1 MKTNTKEVETK
12 EVEFKSLLQA
22 GSIFAQEDDS
32 KLVPARYILERIP
45 TYLEKD
51 GISSEERAELTVGFQ
66 TRYYKTHPAVK
77 YCVVDGN
84 YLPADSCPTGIE
96 NVLVGAELAMN
107 YSTHEYGKLGETHSP
122 QYKTLIKGYRD
133 KVSNYVGNKR
143 ISLKTSIMALVPAAQ
158 RQRGLTAEFADRVKK
173 VMDDLR
179 VKCKTANTRGDPT
192 ADLIKFEIAHKRM
205 MEWNK

>member
-1 MKTNTKEVETK
+1 MKTNTK

-22 GSIFAQEDDS
+22 GSIFAQNDDK
-32 KLVPARYILERIP
+32 KLIPARYVLECIP

-51 GISSEERAELTVGFQ
+51 GISSEQRAELTQGFQ
-66 TRYYKTHPAVK
+66 LHYYSFNPAVK

-96 NVLVGAELAMN
+96 TVLVGAELAMN

-122 QYKTLIKGYRD
+122 QYKALIKGYRD
-133 KVSNYVGNKR
+133 AVSRYIANKR
-143 ISLKTSIMALVPAAQ
+143 IALTAAIRALVPAAD
-158 RQRGLTAEFADRVKK
+158 RQRGLTAEFADRVKS
-173 VMDDLR
+173 VLDDLR
-179 VKCKTANTRGDPT
+179 AKCKTANTRGDPT
-192 ADLIKFEIAHKRM
+192 ADLIKFEIAAKRM

>member
-1 MKTNTKEVETK
+1 MKTNTKEVE
-12 EVEFKSLLQA
+12 FKSLVQA

-51 GISSEERAELTVGFQ
+51 GISSEQRAELTVGFQ
-66 TRYYKTHPAVK
+66 THYYKTHPAVK

-84 YLPADSCPTGIE
+84 YLPADSILSLSVKDTE
-96 NVLVGAELAMN
+96 TVLVGAELAQS

-122 QYKTLIKGYRD
+122 QYKTLIKSYRD
-133 KVSNYVGNKR
+133 KISNYVGNKR
-143 ISLKTSIMALVPAAQ
+143 IALKAAIVALVPAAQ

-173 VMDDLR
+173 VIDDLR

-192 ADLIKFEIAHKRM
+192 ADLIKFEIAAKRM

>member
-1 MKTNTKEVETK
+1 MKTNTK

-22 GSIFAQEDDS
+22 GSIFAQNDDK
-32 KLVPARYILERIP
+32 KLIPARYVLECIP

-51 GISSEERAELTVGFQ
+51 GISSEQRAELTQGFQ
-66 TRYYKTHPAVK
+66 LHYYSFNPAVK

-96 NVLVGAELAMN
+96 TVLVGAELAMN

-122 QYKTLIKGYRD
+122 QYKALIKGYRD
-133 KVSNYVGNKR
+133 AVSRYIANKR
-143 ISLKTSIMALVPAAQ
+143 IALTAAIRALVPAAD

-173 VMDDLR
+173 VIDDLR
-179 VKCKTANTRGDPT
+179 AKCKTANTRGDPT
-192 ADLIKFEIAHKRM
+192 ADLIKFEIAAKRM